1 MTDIAE
7 RMNQLSEERSELY
20 RQRGNGRRRDA
31 NVLRRIQEV
40 GRELDGL
47 WDERRRERIGRL
59 EGIDL
64 LVDRAYARA
73 YGEDYDD
80 AVAPPRVAASEDAVA
95 TLAA

>member
-1 MTDIAE
+1 MRDIAT
-7 RMNQLSEERSELY
+7 RINQLSAERSELY

-31 NVLRRIQEV
+31 NTLQRIQEV

-64 LVDRAYARA
+64 LVDRAYTRA

-80 AVAPPRVAASEDAVA
+80 AVAPPRVAASEREAV

>member
-20 RQRGNGRRRDA
+20 RQRGNGRRGDA
-31 NVLRRIQEV
+31 NVLRRIREV

-73 YGEDYDD
+73 YGENYDD
-80 AVAPPRVAASEDAVA
+80 AVAPPRVAASEDAA
-95 TLAA
+95 AMLAA

>member
-1 MTDIAE
+1 MTDIAT
-7 RMNQLSEERSELY
+7 RINQLSAERSELY

-40 GRELDGL
+40 GHELDGL
-47 WDERRRERIGRL
+47 WGERRRERIGRL

-64 LVDRAYARA
+64 LVDRAYTRA

-80 AVAPPRVAASEDAVA
+80 AVAPPRDAASEREAA

>member
-1 MTDIAE
+1 MTDVAE

-20 RQRGNGRRRDA
+20 RQRANGSRGDA
-31 NVLRRIQEV
+31 NVLRRIREV
-40 GRELDGL
+40 GSELDGL

-64 LVDRAYARA
+64 LVDRAYTRA
-73 YGEDYDD
+73 YGENYDD
-80 AVAPPRVAASEDAVA
+80 AVAPPRDAASERETV

>member
-1 MTDIAE
+1 MTDVTTRI
-7 RMNQLSEERSELY
+7 NQLSAERAELY
-20 RQRGNGRRRDA
+20 RQRDNGRRRDA
-31 NVLRRIQEV
+31 SVMRRIQEAS
-40 GRELDGL
+40 RELDGL

-80 AVAPPRVAASEDAVA
+80 AVAPPRDAASEREAA
-95 TLAA
+95 SLAA

>member
-1 MTDIAE
+1 MTDIVK
-7 RMNQLSEERSELY
+7 RMNQLAEERSELY
-20 RQRGNGRRRDA
+20 RQRANGRRGDA

-73 YGEDYDD
+73 YGEEYDD

>member
-1 MTDIAE
+1 MSDIAE

-20 RQRGNGRRRDA
+20 RQRSNGRRGDA
-31 NVLRRIQEV
+31 NVLRRIREV

-47 WDERRRERIGRL
+47 WDERRRERVGRL

-80 AVAPPRVAASEDAVA
+80 AVAPPRDAASEREAA
-95 TLAA
+95 SLAA

>member
-1 MTDIAE
+1 MTDVATRI
-7 RMNQLSEERSELY
+7 NQLSAERSELY

-31 NVLRRIQEV
+31 NVLRRMQEV

-47 WDERRRERIGRL
+47 WGERRRERIGRL
-59 EGIDL
+59 DGIDL
-64 LVDRAYARA
+64 LVDRAYTRA

-80 AVAPPRVAASEDAVA
+80 AVAPPRVAASEDKAV

>member
-1 MTDIAE
+1 MTDVTNRI
-7 RMNQLSEERSELY
+7 NQLSAERAELY
-20 RQRGNGRRRDA
+20 RQRDNGRRRDA
-31 NVLRRIQEV
+31 HVLRRIQEAS
-40 GRELDGL
+40 RELDGL

-80 AVAPPRVAASEDAVA
+80 AVAPPRDAASEREAA
-95 TLAA
+95 SLAA

>member
-1 MTDIAE
+1 MSDIAE

-20 RQRGNGRRRDA
+20 RQRGNGSRGDV
-31 NVLRRIQEV
+31 NVLRRIREV

-80 AVAPPRVAASEDAVA
+80 AVAPPRDAASEREAA
-95 TLAA
+95 SLAA

>member
-1 MTDIAE
+1 MTDIVK

-47 WDERRRERIGRL
+47 WGERRRERVGRL

-64 LVDRAYARA
+64 LVDRAYTRA
-73 YGEDYDD
+73 YGEGYDD
-80 AVAPPRVAASEDAVA
+80 AVAPPRVAASEDAAV

>member
-1 MTDIAE
+1 MTDIAT
-7 RMNQLSEERSELY
+7 RINQLSQERAELY

-31 NVLRRIQEV
+31 SVMRRIQEAS
-40 GRELDGL
+40 GELDGL
-47 WDERRRERIGRL
+47 WDERRRERVGRL

-64 LVDRAYARA
+64 LVDRAYTRA

-80 AVAPPRVAASEDAVA
+80 AVAPPRVAASEDKAV

>member
-1 MTDIAE
+1 MTDIAT
-7 RMNQLSEERSELY
+7 RINQLSAERSDLY

-40 GRELDGL
+40 GRKLDGL

-64 LVDRAYARA
+64 IVDRAYAQA

-80 AVAPPRVAASEDAVA
+80 AVAPPRDAASEREAV